1 MEQLHA
7 QPFPVP
13 RTMSPV
19 AARPVAPWARRMI
32 TTSTPGEV
40 TAMVGSCSAGP
51 SVNVQAWRNGVNGSG
66 VQPQLMRKKQ
76 YLLIKSRRKFSGHVF
91 MIVTPIVSRE
101 TRSRLHSQGQVGF
114 LPDQIVEQVEQVP
127 VVNFWNQIN
136 GSGYRSPELQQR

>member
-7 QPFPVP
+7 QPFPEP
-13 RTMSPV
+13 CAMSPV

-76 YLLIKSRRKFSGHVF
+76 YFLVESRRKLS
-91 MIVTPIVSRE
+91 
-101 TRSRLHSQGQVGF
+101 
-114 LPDQIVEQVEQVP
+114 
-127 VVNFWNQIN
+127 
-136 GSGYRSPELQQR
+136 